1 MKRKLTPQQKK
12 KNSYEKDGR
21 NSWGEHSTA
30 RKVIRKHKR
39 NVIRSNRRSART
51 LIAAQQGDG
60 EASEL
65 AGIEIEARRP
75 KRWDKLP
82 DVPLGEFVSGR
93 LERRSRTGMTKRRK
107 K

>member
-12 KNSYEKDGR
+12 KHSYEKDGR

-30 RKVIRKHKR
+30 RRTIRKNKR
-39 NVIRSNRRSART
+39 NVIRSNRRFAST

-60 EASEL
+60 KASEL
-65 AGIEIEARRP
+65 AGIKIEGRRP
-75 KRWDKLP
+75 RRWEKLP
-82 DVPLGEFVSGR
+82 DTPLGEFVSGR
-93 LERRSRTGMTKRRK
+93 LDRRSRLGMTKWRK